1 MGPGEDARNV
11 CEWQVVGARQ
21 RERMKVVATW
31 LLAALVATALP
42 SGAAGQTGV
51 RIIVN
56 GVQIPLAAPAVVSN
70 GQVLAPIPG
79 LFEPMGALAAFYE
92 VDRSIVVTN
101 RVRTTVRLKL
111 GDASLQVAGQSRPL
125 SAAPTLHGG
134 QVFVPAQPVFQALG
148 AWTKWEE
155 SERTLYVSSQIIE
168 LGAQVTGGV
177 LRVKVDATGP
187 IQAETRVLT
196 QPDRLVVDFLH
207 AALRVQERTIAVGD
221 AGVVRIRTA
230 QFQIKPYISRMVFD
244 LREPV
249 EVRVNTSPTT
259 YLVTVEVRPRATSA
273 STPAS
278 PPGTGPRDGAT
289 PGGGVVKVLG
299 VAFQGNGDAARVT
312 IDATGPVEYRIREFV
327 FPDRLAIDLENAVF
341 VPVKQDLPVEH
352 PSVVVVRAAQFTAE
366 PPVTRIVVT
375 LKRKLNYVVTQTGG
389 PFIVDL
395 NTALAGRGHVVA
407 IDPGHGGRDP
417 GAIGP
422 SGLREA
428 DVVLDISLR
437 VRELLTRDGV
447 RNVILRES
455 DVTLELPDRPRL
467 ARDSAATIFVSIHA
481 NANGRATVNGSE
493 TYFLTPQ
500 SLALAQMIQDE
511 LGVVLGIPSR
521 GIKTANFLVLRDSGV
536 PSVLVEAAFISNADD
551 EVRLRDLAF
560 RQRIAGAIHRGIM
573 RFLAIY
579 PAPVSP

>member
-1 MGPGEDARNV
+1 
-11 CEWQVVGARQ
+11 
-21 RERMKVVATW
+21 MKVVATW
-31 LLAALVATALP
+31 LLAALVLWALP
-42 SGAAGQTGV
+42 SGATGQTGV
-51 RIIVN
+51 RVIVN
-56 GVQIPLAAPAVVSN
+56 GVQIPLAAPAVVTN

-101 RVRTTVRLKL
+101 RMRTTVRLKL
-111 GDASLQVAGQSRPL
+111 GETSLQVNGQSRPL
-125 SAAPTLHGG
+125 PVAPTILSG
-134 QVFVPAQPVFQALG
+134 QVLVPAQPVFQALG

-155 SERTLYVSSQIIE
+155 AERTLYVSSQIMA
-168 LGAQVTGGV
+168 LNAQVASGA
-177 LRVKVDATGP
+177 LQVKVDATGP
-187 IQAETRVLT
+187 VQTETRVLS

-207 AALRVQERTIAVGD
+207 AALRVQERTLPVND

-230 QFQIKPYISRMVFD
+230 QFQIKPYVSRMVFD

-249 EVRVNTSPTT
+249 EVRVTTSPTT
-259 YLVTVEVRPRATSA
+259 YLVTVEVRPRAA
-273 STPAS
+273 SAS
-278 PPGTGPRDGAT
+278 PPPPPGGGPREGAT
-289 PGGGVVKVLG
+289 PPWAANGAVKILG
-299 VAFQGNGDAARVT
+299 VAFQAGGDGGRLT

-327 FPDRLAIDLENAVF
+327 FPDRLAVDLENAVF
-341 VPVKQDLPVEH
+341 VPVKQDISVEH
-352 PSVVVVRAAQFTAE
+352 PSIVVIRAAQFTAE

-375 LKRKLNYVVTQTGG
+375 LKRKLNYTAAQTGG
-389 PFIVDL
+389 PVVIDL
-395 NTALAGRGHVVA
+395 NPALAGRGHVVA

-428 DVVLDISLR
+428 DVVLDIALR

-447 RNVILRES
+447 RNVITRES
-455 DVTLELPDRPRL
+455 DVTVELPDRPRL
-467 ARDSAATIFVSIHA
+467 ARDAGATIFVSIHA

-536 PSVLVEAAFISNADD
+536 PSVLVEAAFISHAED
-551 EVRLRDLAF
+551 EIRLREAAF
-560 RQRIAGAIHRGIM
+560 RQRIAAAVHKGIM

>member
-1 MGPGEDARNV
+1 
-11 CEWQVVGARQ
+11 
-21 RERMKVVATW
+21 MKVVATW
-31 LLAALVATALP
+31 LLAALVLWALP
-42 SGAAGQTGV
+42 SGVTGQTGV

-56 GVQIPLAAPAVVSN
+56 GVQIPLAAPAVIRN

-92 VDRSIVVTN
+92 VDRSIVVAN

-111 GDASLQVAGQSRPL
+111 GDASLQVNGQSRPL
-125 SAAPTLHGG
+125 PVAPALLSG
-134 QVFVPAQPVFQALG
+134 QVYVPAQPVFQALG

-155 SERTLYVSSQIIE
+155 TERTLYVSSQIMG
-168 LGAQVTGGV
+168 LSAQVAGGA
-177 LRVKVDATGP
+177 LQVKVDATGP
-187 IQAETRVLT
+187 VLAETHVLS

-207 AALRVQERTIAVGD
+207 AALRVQERTVAVND
-221 AGVVRIRTA
+221 AGVVRIRAA

-249 EVRVNTSPTT
+249 EVRVTTSPTT
-259 YLVTVEVRPRATSA
+259 YLVTVEVRPRAASA
-273 STPAS
+273 SAPTSPPGAGPREGAS
-278 PPGTGPRDGAT
+278 PPAASGA
-289 PGGGVVKVLG
+289 VKVLG
-299 VAFQGNGDAARVT
+299 VSVQANGEAARVT
-312 IDATGPVEYRIREFV
+312 IDATGPVEYKIREFV

-341 VPVKQDLPVEH
+341 VPVKQDLPIEH

-366 PPVTRIVVT
+366 PAITRVVVT
-375 LKRKLNYVVTQTGG
+375 LKRKLNYVVSQTGG
-389 PFIVDL
+389 PIIIDL
-395 NTALAGRGHVVA
+395 NAAVAGRGHVVA

-417 GAIGP
+417 GATGP
-422 SGLREA
+422 SGLRES

-437 VRELLTRDGV
+437 VRDLLTRDGV
-447 RNVILRES
+447 RNVILRDS
-455 DVTLELPDRPRL
+455 DATVELPDRPRL
-467 ARDSAATIFVSIHA
+467 ARDAGATIFVSIHA

-536 PSVLVEAAFISNADD
+536 PSVLVEAAFISNAED
-551 EVRLRDLAF
+551 EARLRDAAF
-560 RQRIAGAIHRGIM
+560 RQRIAAAIHKGIM

>member
-1 MGPGEDARNV
+1 
-11 CEWQVVGARQ
+11 
-21 RERMKVVATW
+21 MKVVATW
-31 LLAALVATALP
+31 LLAALVLWALP
-42 SGAAGQTGV
+42 SGATGQTGV

-79 LFEPMGALAAFYE
+79 LFQPMGALAAFYE

-101 RVRTTVRLKL
+101 RVRTTVRLKI
-111 GDASLQVAGQSRPL
+111 GEASLQVNGRSRPL
-125 SAAPTLHGG
+125 PAAPALLSG
-134 QVFVPAQPVFQALG
+134 QVFIPAQPVFQALG

-155 SERTLYVSSQIIE
+155 TERTLYVSSQVMGLSAE
-168 LGAQVTGGV
+168 VTGGA
-177 LRVKVDATGP
+177 LQVKVDATGP
-187 IQAETRVLT
+187 VQAETRVLS

-207 AALRVQERTIAVGD
+207 AALRVQERTIAVND
-221 AGVVRIRTA
+221 AGVVRIRAA

-249 EVRVNTSPTT
+249 EVRVTTSSTT
-259 YLVTVEVRPRATSA
+259 YLVTVEVRPRAASA
-273 STPAS
+273 SPSTS
-278 PPGTGPRDGAT
+278 PPGTGPREGA
-289 PGGGVVKVLG
+289 PPPAANGAVKVLG
-299 VAFQGNGDAARVT
+299 VAFQANGAAARVT
-312 IDATGPVEYRIREFV
+312 IDATGPVEYKIREFV
-327 FPDRLAIDLENAVF
+327 FPDRLAIDLENTVF
-341 VPVKQDLPVEH
+341 VPIKQDIPVEH
-352 PSVVVVRAAQFTAE
+352 PSIVVVRAAQFTAD

-389 PFIVDL
+389 PIIIDL
-395 NTALAGRGHVVA
+395 STALAGRGHIVA

-422 SGLREA
+422 SGLRES

-447 RNVILRES
+447 RGLILRES
-455 DVTLELPDRPRL
+455 DVTVELPDRPRL
-467 ARDSAATIFVSIHA
+467 ARDAGATIFVSIHA

-536 PSVLVEAAFISNADD
+536 PSVLVEAAFISNAED
-551 EVRLRDLAF
+551 EARLRDSAF
-560 RQRIAGAIHRGIM
+560 RQRIAAAIQKGIM

>member
-1 MGPGEDARNV
+1 MR
-11 CEWQVVGARQ
+11 VVT
-21 RERMKVVATW
+21 TW
-31 LLAALVATALP
+31 LLVALFLGTLP
-42 SGAAGQTGV
+42 SGVTGQTGV

-70 GQVLAPIPG
+70 GHVLAPIPG
-79 LFEPMGALAAFYE
+79 LFEPIGALAAFYE

-101 RVRTTVRLKL
+101 RLRTTVRLRV
-111 GDASLQVAGQSRPL
+111 GEASLRLDGQSRPL
-125 SAAPTLHGG
+125 PVAPTVVSG
-134 QVFVPAQPVFQALG
+134 QVFVPAQPIFQALG

-155 SERTLYVSSQIIE
+155 SERVLYVSSQIVG
-168 LGAQVTGGV
+168 LSAQVSGGILQV
-177 LRVKVDATGP
+177 RVDATGP
-187 IQAETRVLT
+187 MQTETHVLS

-207 AALRVQERTIAVGD
+207 AALRTEDRTFAVGD
-221 AGVVRIRTA
+221 AGVERIRVA
-230 QFQIKPYISRMVFD
+230 QFQIKPYVSRMVFD

-259 YLVTVEVRPRATSA
+259 YLVTVEVRPRAEA
-273 STPAS
+273 AAVPAS
-278 PPGTGPRDGAT
+278 PAPASPAP
-289 PGGGVVKVLG
+289 PGGGPGASGPAPAPDGAIKVLD
-299 VAFQGNGDAARVT
+299 VAFEAKGDGGRVT
-312 IDATGPVEYRIREFV
+312 INTTGPVEYKIREFV

-341 VPVKQDLPVEH
+341 IPVKREVSVRN
-352 PSVVVVRAAQFTAE
+352 PSIVVIRAAQFTAA
-366 PPVTRIVVT
+366 PAVTRIVVT
-375 LKRKLNYVVTQTGG
+375 LKRKMNYVVNQAAGQVL
-389 PFIVDL
+389 IDISASVV
-395 NTALAGRGHVVA
+395 GRGHLVA

-417 GAIGP
+417 GAVGP

-437 VRELLTRDGV
+437 IRDLLRADGV
-447 RNVILRES
+447 GAIILRES
-455 DVTLELPDRPRL
+455 DVTVELPDRPRL
-467 ARDSAATIFVSIHA
+467 AREAGATLFVSIHA

-536 PSVLVEAAFISNADD
+536 PSVLVETAFISNAED
-551 EVRLRDLAF
+551 ERRLRDPAF
-560 RQRIAGAIHRGIM
+560 RQRIAAAVHRGIM

>member
-1 MGPGEDARNV
+1 
-11 CEWQVVGARQ
+11 
-21 RERMKVVATW
+21 MKVVATW
-31 LLAALVATALP
+31 LLAALIACALP
-42 SGAAGQTGV
+42 SGATGQTGV

-101 RVRTTVRLKL
+101 RVRTTVRMKL
-111 GDASLQVAGQSRPL
+111 GDTSLQVNGQSRPL
-125 SAAPTLHGG
+125 PAAPAILSG

-155 SERTLYVSSQIIE
+155 TERTLYVSSQIMG
-168 LGAQVTGGV
+168 LSAQVIGGA
-177 LRVKVDATGP
+177 LQVKVDATGP
-187 IQAETRVLT
+187 VQAETHVLS

-207 AALRVQERTIAVGD
+207 AALRAQERTIAVSD
-221 AGVVRIRTA
+221 AGVVRIRAA

-273 STPAS
+273 SPPAS
-278 PPGTGPRDGAT
+278 PPGAGPRERGSPPAAGGA
-289 PGGGVVKVLG
+289 VKVLG
-299 VAFQGNGDAARVT
+299 VAFQANGDAARVT
-312 IDATGPVEYRIREFV
+312 IDATGAVQYKIREFV

-352 PSVVVVRAAQFTAE
+352 PSVVVVRAAQFTAD
-366 PPVTRIVVT
+366 PAVTRVVVT
-375 LKRKLNYVVTQTGG
+375 LKRKLNYVVTQSGG
-389 PFIVDL
+389 PIIIDL
-395 NTALAGRGHVVA
+395 NAVVAGRGHVVA

-417 GAIGP
+417 GATGP

-455 DVTLELPDRPRL
+455 DVTVELPDRPRL
-467 ARDSAATIFVSIHA
+467 ARDAGATIFVSIHA

-521 GIKTANFLVLRDSGV
+521 GIKTANFLVLRDNGV
-536 PSVLVEAAFISNADD
+536 PSVLVEAAFISNAED
-551 EVRLRDLAF
+551 EARLRDAAF
-560 RQRIAGAIHRGIM
+560 RQRIAGAIHKGVM